1 MYVNNVQKN
10 KTLNGI
16 NIYTCSIYV
25 HIFYLLVCMRQAK
38 RCRFCFA
45 FVHELF
51 CEIALNPTGKPL
63 TQRPM
68 GNNVTTHGFH
78 GSGTGVTAECDV

>member
-1 MYVNNVQKN
+1 MHV
-10 KTLNGI
+10 TFMF
-16 NIYTCSIYV
+16 
-25 HIFYLLVCMRQAK
+25 IFCICLCVCDKQSAAG
-38 RCRFCFA
+38 FFFA

-51 CEIALNPTGKPL
+51 CEIALSPTGKPL

-78 GSGTGVTAECDV
+78 GSGSGVPAECDV